1 MKSVKPGRGP
11 SMMGGIGS
19 IFAAV
24 FGLIWTCGAASTG
37 APGFFLLFGVVF
49 IGIGVVNAVYSF
61 KNATGENRYS
71 DFDIV
76 DSHEEPDPLNERFG
90 RQPDAAPPEA
100 GEAGNFAYCPYCGTK
115 LGEGFTFCGKCGK
128 PLPRQDDSE
137 KRSHT

>member
-19 IFAAV
+19 ILAAV
-24 FGLIWTCGAASTG
+24 FGLIWTCGAASMG

-100 GEAGNFAYCPYCGTK
+100 
-115 LGEGFTFCGKCGK
+115 
-128 PLPRQDDSE
+128 
-137 KRSHT
+137 

>member
-24 FGLIWTCGAASTG
+24 FGLIWTCGAASMG

-100 GEAGNFAYCPYCGTK
+100 GEAGAVC
-115 LGEGFTFCGKCGK
+115 LL
-128 PLPRQDDSE
+128 PLLRREAGGGLYLLRKVRKAAAQ
-137 KRSHT
+137 TG

>member
-24 FGLIWTCGAASTG
+24 FGLIWTCGAASMG
-37 APGFFLLFGVVF
+37 APGFFLLFGVAF

-76 DSHEEPDPLNERFG
+76 DSDEEPDPLDERFG
-90 RQPDAAPPEA
+90 SRSNPEPEVQT
-100 GEAGNFAYCPYCGTK
+100 GEQGKFAYCPYCGAR
-115 LGEGFTFCGKCGK
+115 LGEDFAFCGTCGRA
-128 PLPRQDDSE
+128 LPKQES
-137 KRSHT
+137 